1 MKATEQYFLVVL
13 FITLYKVALTFDA
26 VDKILKNDHSHESY
40 WAVLSCGAV
49 CYGVQ
54 GSSSFESVDKILKCD
69 HSNEN
74 CWAVL
79 SWYVVQFIVIVM
91 YKVILIFE
99 SVNETLRCD
108 LSNENLGILPFTWN
122 WNLVFVCIQIV
133 PIYNE
138 LRWRD
143 SPLINALVIGFPEG
157 GGTPGC
163 MWGNWA
169 LCGNFATNMNFYG
182 GGNLWYPKSQGN
194 WGTWRGDWEQVVFS
208 LGWWKDPKKICG

>member
-1 MKATEQYFLVVL
+1 MKVTEQYFFVVL
-13 FITLYKVALTFDA
+13 FIMLYKVALAFDA
-26 VDKILKNDHSHESY
+26 VDKILKCDHSHESY

-54 GSSSFESVDKILKCD
+54 GSSNFESVDKILKFD

-108 LSNENLGILPFTWN
+108 LSNENLGILPFTWKFETWCLFAFELCPFTMN
-122 WNLVFVCIQIV
+122 CGGVIPLWLMHFSSASPRGEESRAVCGGIGHFVGTLQQIWTSMV
-133 PIYNE
+133 GEIYDTPS
-138 LRWRD
+138 LRETGG
-143 SPLINALVIGFPEG
+143 LGEGIGSK
-157 GGTPGC
+157 
-163 MWGNWA
+163 
-169 LCGNFATNMNFYG
+169 LCFRSVG
-182 GGNLWYPKSQGN
+182 
-194 WGTWRGDWEQVVFS
+194 E
-208 LGWWKDPKKICG
+208 KIR